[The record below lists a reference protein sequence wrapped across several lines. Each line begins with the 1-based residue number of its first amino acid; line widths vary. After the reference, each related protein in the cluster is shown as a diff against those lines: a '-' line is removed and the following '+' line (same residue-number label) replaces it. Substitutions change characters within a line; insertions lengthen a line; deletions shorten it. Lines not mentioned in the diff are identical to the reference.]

1 MPGRLPLWRYTMS
14 RILPLNPRTAP
25 LAAQTLR
32 AGELVVLPTDT
43 VYGVAASVN
52 LDAAVGRLYEAKG
65 RPEGK
70 PIPLLLSDPDRI
82 EAVCVDVPEA
92 ARRLAEAFWPG
103 PLTIA
108 LPKRAGLP
116 EILTPLPTVGVR
128 VPDHDLTRAVIRA
141 LGGALA
147 VTSANRS
154 GAADPLTV
162 QEAFAQ
168 LGAAVALYLDAGRA
182 PGGIPSTVVGFD
194 AAGEPVI
201 VRQGPISEAALRAV
215 IG

>member
-1 MPGRLPLWRYTMS
+1 MS
-14 RILPLNPRTAP
+14 RILPLTPRTAP

-43 VYGVAASVN
+43 VYGVAASVS

-108 LPKRAGLP
+108 LPKRPGLP

-154 GAADPLTV
+154 GTGDPLTV

-168 LGAAVALYLDAGRA
+168 LGAAVALYLDDGKA
-182 PGGIPSTVVGFD
+182 PGGVPSTVIGFD
-194 AAGEPVI
+194 AAGELVI
-201 VRQGPISEAALRAV
+201 VRQGPIGAAALRAV